1 MKNNRGFTL
10 LEVMVAVIVFSM
22 VAMMISNVASSNIGN
37 HLHIE
42 NKMVAA
48 WIAENETIELR
59 SVGWG
64 EIKNKTKD
72 MEMANRAW
80 SINFAVTEKK
90 DFLGVPGLIV
100 KEVEVSVALAE
111 SPESSLQT
119 YTSYMAN
126 DDV

>member
-1 MKNNRGFTL
+1 MKNSHGFTL

-37 HLHIE
+37 HIHLE
-42 NKMVAA
+42 NKIIAA

-64 EIKNKTKD
+64 EIKNRTKD
-72 MEMANRAW
+72 LKMANREW
-80 SINFAVTEKK
+80 SIRHAVTEKK
-90 DFLGVPGLIV
+90 DFMGVPGLVV
-100 KEVEVSVALAE
+100 KEVNVTVALADT
-111 SPESSLQT
+111 PDNSLQT
-119 YTSYMAN
+119 YQSYMAN